1 LSQAL
6 HLASEGDLYFGWR
19 DTANRL
25 EYIRRSTDFDQ
36 SGFTIGLRGYQYA
49 VLIDWRELRS
59 TEDQPWEQLCS
70 VLGGAGVYSLD
81 VALAELRLRP
91 LHQALR
97 HALEPEVIAAFLDT
111 PEPEVAERE
120 VLTEDAETD
129 LPAEVP
135 DEEAEDEL
143 IEEIVAEADALAVY
157 GNAFAEESSLVGAE
171 RIILAAEV
179 AAEAEAI
186 PVALPHAEVVDA
198 ECEARFAEFCA
209 RAAVFFEQANLAE
222 PTVIDAKVS
231 TRGEFAELVNACG
244 QLTQVEAEFA
254 APWPE
259 SAKRVLPTAIA
270 VPGTWSPT
278 QRFAPVLAWLL
289 IDRLVGTAVESVSA
303 VELFDTLH
311 LRSALAEIFSSLGI
325 DRESAWRVAARIR
338 ILLAN
343 SEVTTSARL
352 AEEKL
357 WADGDLRWLACL
369 SESGGVTYVN
379 KECFEE
385 LAWWLQVPELI
396 VAAGLEG
403 SARAE
408 AIEDVEAFIAA
419 VSSAASDA
427 GYDLAKILAIL
438 SGVVVE
444 AVELEPEAIAAETEV
459 EAVPEPEPETVA
471 KR

>member
-1 LSQAL
+1 M
-6 HLASEGDLYFGWR
+6 
-19 DTANRL
+19 
-25 EYIRRSTDFDQ
+25 
-36 SGFTIGLRGYQYA
+36 
-49 VLIDWRELRS
+49 
-59 TEDQPWEQLCS
+59 
-70 VLGGAGVYSLD
+70 
-81 VALAELRLRP
+81 
-91 LHQALR
+91 
-97 HALEPEVIAAFLDT
+97 IAAFL
-111 PEPEVAERE
+111 EPDAAEDLVAE
-120 VLTEDAETD
+120 DAVVTLPGESADEKTD
-129 LPAEVP
+129 
-135 DEEAEDEL
+135 DL
-143 IEEIVAEADALAVY
+143 IEEIVAEVDALAVY
-157 GNAFAEESSLVGAE
+157 QNSFAEESALVGAE
-171 RIILAAEV
+171 RISLAAEV
-179 AAEAEAI
+179 AAEETPA
-186 PVALPHAEVVDA
+186 ALPDVEVAEA
-198 ECEARFAEFCA
+198 ECEVRFAEFCA

-222 PTVIDAKVS
+222 PTVIGAKVS

-244 QLTQVEAEFA
+244 QLTQVESEFA

-289 IDRLVGTAVESVSA
+289 IERLVGSAVGSVNA
-303 VELFDTLH
+303 VELFDMLH

-325 DRESAWRVAARIR
+325 DRESAWRVAARVR

-343 SEVTTSARL
+343 PEVTTSAKL

-369 SESGGVTYVN
+369 SESGDVTYVN

-419 VSSAASDA
+419 VSSAASEA
-427 GYDLAKILAIL
+427 GYDLAKILATL
-438 SGVVVE
+438 SGVKIEEVDVE
-444 AVELEPEAIAAETEV
+444 TETIAAETEV

-471 KR
+471 KG